1 MGLRKELWN
10 DLDRGLQYLEPA
22 FIRASRLRVIFLCE
36 LLPSDLLI
44 NPKGHLKHPKQATR
58 EKLDYKLFRAPSCIE
73 NPPGHWTR
81 KSSAVGVVGR
91 VKPPGP
97 GRAPE
102 KSTWWVS
109 SWQLRLNLEATKTHL
124 WLTCRVWINYTLF
137 NPVKA
142 NALQVWMWPLISAI
156 SKAHGLHWTE
166 TILKQHCFQYGK
178 LITPSYAWSKF
189 TLVPLHLSMPA
200 GCLSTCLSFYL
211 HVLFYN
217 YMGRL
222 SWKAHIVS
230 LNQYCLPGISYV
242 ENAHFF
248 KPEDSRSSHFGWPMC
263 GQIKWWNA
271 SCTTWPT
278 LGAHGFPKTWSPP
291 AWTLHFR
298 FCAAMFF
305 KKHASSPCLSNKER
319 FPESFS
325 AKTRRKN
332 MANTQHRHHSR
343 HHAILTPRSGL

>member
-200 GCLSTCLSFYL
+200 GCLPVFLSTST
-211 HVLFYN
+211 
-217 YMGRL
+217 
-222 SWKAHIVS
+222 
-230 LNQYCLPGISYV
+230 
-242 ENAHFF
+242 
-248 KPEDSRSSHFGWPMC
+248 
-263 GQIKWWNA
+263 
-271 SCTTWPT
+271 SCFTTTWVDWAEKLT
-278 LGAHGFPKTWSPP
+278 L
-291 AWTLHFR
+291 FR
-298 FCAAMFF
+298 LISTAYLASVMLRMLIFSSRRILGLPISAGQCAAKLNDEM
-305 KKHASSPCLSNKER
+305 HLAPHGQR
-319 FPESFS
+319 
-325 AKTRRKN
+325 
-332 MANTQHRHHSR
+332 
-343 HHAILTPRSGL
+343 